1 MRVTG
6 FTEIGRPDTPPDPRK
21 WDLLKRHLEALGVRV
36 PEDAARWRG
45 SRPTL
50 PDFLPAIGRL
60 SPQVLY
66 AFGHQ
71 HIGMTLAAATAEAVV
86 DLAASDATPERL
98 KPFDIRRFA

>member
-1 MRVTG
+1 VRVTG
-6 FTEIGRPDTPPDPRK
+6 FTELGRPDTPPDPRK
-21 WDLLKRHLEALGVRV
+21 WALLRRHLEALGVSV
-36 PEDAARWRG
+36 PDAAARWRG

-71 HIGMTLAAATAEAVV
+71 HIGITLAAVTAEAVGE
-86 DLAASDATPERL
+86 LAASSETPERL
-98 KPFDIRRFA
+98 RPFDIRRFA